1 MDALLPAA
9 LPSRA
14 RQHIGSLDAH
24 VIGPPPWKTRPMNG
38 GTRSEAVP
46 SVPGVLAL
54 FGGLMVALGSTLD
67 WFGGTS
73 VGASA
78 LSVSGLE
85 SAEGKAAFV
94 CGAVAVVLG
103 VGAMTGRVP
112 RRRGAMAALI
122 VAGVVA
128 VALAAYSAATADDRL
143 VGAAVARI
151 TERRGVAE
159 AEAQALVEAAF
170 RSHDVSVS
178 VEAGLFLVLAGGA
191 LVVAGG
197 ALPLLSGLH
206 GGSPR

>member
-1 MDALLPAA
+1 MRAEAA
-9 LPSRA
+9 
-14 RQHIGSLDAH
+14 
-24 VIGPPPWKTRPMNG
+24 
-38 GTRSEAVP
+38 P

-67 WFGGTS
+67 WFGGS
-73 VGASA
+73 AVGASA

-103 VGAMTGRVP
+103 IGAMTGRVP

-122 VAGVVA
+122 VAGMVA
-128 VALAAYSAATADDRL
+128 LALAAYSAATADDRL
-143 VGAAVARI
+143 VDAAVARI
-151 TERRGVAE
+151 RERRGVAE
-159 AEAQALVEAAF
+159 AQAQALVEAAF

-206 GGSPR
+206 RSSPR

>member
-1 MDALLPAA
+1 
-9 LPSRA
+9 
-14 RQHIGSLDAH
+14 
-24 VIGPPPWKTRPMNG
+24 MNG
-38 GTRSEAVP
+38 GMRTEAAP
-46 SVPGVLAL
+46 SVSGILAL

-85 SAEGKAAFV
+85 TAEGRAAFV

-103 VGAMTGRVP
+103 IGAMTGRVP

-128 VALAAYSAATADDRL
+128 LALAAYSAATADDRL

-159 AEAQALVEAAF
+159 AQAEAIVEAAF
-170 RSHDVSVS
+170 GSHEVSVS
-178 VEAGLFLVLAGGA
+178 VEAGLFLVLGGGA
-191 LVVAGG
+191 LVAAGG

-206 GGSPR
+206 RSSLR